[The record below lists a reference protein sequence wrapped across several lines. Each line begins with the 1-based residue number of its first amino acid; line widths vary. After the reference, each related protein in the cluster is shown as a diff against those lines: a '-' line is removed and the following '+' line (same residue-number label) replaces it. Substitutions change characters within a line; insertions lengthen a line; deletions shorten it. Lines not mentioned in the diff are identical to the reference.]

1 LSGVASSAAWIKSRP
16 VRTARS
22 ASSSWAWR
30 IAEVDEHSVAYV
42 FGHEATKTL
51 HCLGNA
57 LLVACDDLAQTA
69 LCPQMQTL
77 ALSKGHMSRL
87 WSQKAF
93 LNSVKTAG
101 TSKGPGRKPS
111 PRPTAPPAD
120 KFIKAWMIRRR
131 ACSPGSRVS
140 MNRFVLS

>member
-1 LSGVASSAAWIKSRP
+1 
-16 VRTARS
+16 
-22 ASSSWAWR
+22 
-30 IAEVDEHSVAYV
+30 
-42 FGHEATKTL
+42 
-51 HCLGNA
+51 
-57 LLVACDDLAQTA
+57 
-69 LCPQMQTL
+69 
-77 ALSKGHMSRL
+77 MSRL